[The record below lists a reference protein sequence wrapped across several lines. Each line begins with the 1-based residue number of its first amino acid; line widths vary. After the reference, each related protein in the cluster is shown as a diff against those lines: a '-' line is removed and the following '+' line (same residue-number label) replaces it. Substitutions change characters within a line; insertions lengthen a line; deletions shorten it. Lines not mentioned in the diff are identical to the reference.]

1 MVAGRAVS
9 VVRSAER
16 AWSGGGGA
24 ASAVRVRGPC
34 ETNTYRGAVRRRV
47 VEKCGMSVMEGS
59 AVGLDLDK
67 KYILV

>member
-1 MVAGRAVS
+1 MLCGVRNGRGA
-9 VVRSAER
+9 
-16 AWSGGGGA
+16 GGGGA